1 MLVFRWAGSNSW
13 NSINGFNSEA
23 KKYRCERKFH
33 LEKNGVNESKYL
45 TQKMNYFQRKWHS
58 EVGKKLSVNLCIT
71 WTFLWLQLGFCFTAE
86 MQQRHNTV
94 LFWKQNNLFQCFL
107 HFRNICAQHIP
118 RPQAWGKN
126 VRQREG
132 ETLKIYGTVQR
143 LTPPGQ
149 CQPHYQSISVWNLLH
164 FATLAKVDT
173 VGLKVNVN
181 FCRSSLQ
188 SVLDVCVARHLPKTM
203 MIVNRIL
210 MIAMLRTATI
220 IWLKGRWLTVI
231 NLFDD
236 VENFDTRSPW

>member
-1 MLVFRWAGSNSW
+1 MVFIICMLVFRWAGSNSW

-94 LFWKQNNLFQCFL
+94 LFWKKKQFVLVFSSFSKYLCTAYPKTSTL
-107 HFRNICAQHIP
+107 RKTCETE
-118 RPQAWGKN
+118 R
-126 VRQREG
+126 G
-132 ETLKIYGTVQR
+132 ETVKIYGTGQR

-149 CQPHYQSISVWNLLH
+149 CQPHYQSISVWKLLH

-188 SVLDVCVARHLPKTM
+188 RVLDVCVARHLPKTM
-203 MIVNRIL
+203 IIVIRIL
-210 MIAMLRTATI
+210 MIAMTR
-220 IWLKGRWLTVI
+220 TVI

>member
-1 MLVFRWAGSNSW
+1 MVFIICMLVFRWAGSNSW

-126 VRQREG
+126 MRQRG
-132 ETLKIYGTVQR
+132 ER
-143 LTPPGQ
+143 LANSMELDKGWHHWSMSTSLSINLCLESVTFCNSGKGWHRWSQSQ
-149 CQPHYQSISVWNLLH
+149 CQLLSVV
-164 FATLAKVDT
+164 LAKRPWC
-173 VGLKVNVN
+173 L
-181 FCRSSLQ
+181 RSASFAQ
-188 SVLDVCVARHLPKTM
+188 NHD
-203 MIVNRIL
+203 NRDQNI
-210 MIAMLRTATI
+210 
-220 IWLKGRWLTVI
+220 
-231 NLFDD
+231 DD
-236 VENFDTRSPW
+236 CNDEDGYQPVWWCWKLWH

>member
-1 MLVFRWAGSNSW
+1 MVFIICMLVFRWAGSNSW

-126 VRQREG
+126 VRQREEKSMELDKG
-132 ETLKIYGTVQR
+132 WHHWSMSTSLPINLCLEIVTFCNSGKGWHRWSQS
-143 LTPPGQ
+143 Q
-149 CQPHYQSISVWNLLH
+149 CQLLSVV
-164 FATLAKVDT
+164 LAK
-173 VGLKVNVN
+173 
-181 FCRSSLQ
+181 
-188 SVLDVCVARHLPKTM
+188 
-203 MIVNRIL
+203 
-210 MIAMLRTATI
+210 
-220 IWLKGRWLTVI
+220 
-231 NLFDD
+231 
-236 VENFDTRSPW
+236 SPWCLRSASFAQNHDNRDQNIDDCNDEDGYQPVWWCWKLWH

>member
-94 LFWKQNNLFQCFL
+94 LFWKQNNLFRCFL

-126 VRQREG
+126 VRQREERLAKSMELAKG
-132 ETLKIYGTVQR
+132 WHHLVNVNLITNQSLFGNCYILQLWQR
-143 LTPPGQ
+143 LTPLVSKSMSTSVGRPCKESLSFAQNHDNRDQNIDDCNDEDGY
-149 CQPHYQSISVWNLLH
+149 QPVWWCWKLWH
-164 FATLAKVDT
+164 
-173 VGLKVNVN
+173 
-181 FCRSSLQ
+181 
-188 SVLDVCVARHLPKTM
+188 
-203 MIVNRIL
+203 
-210 MIAMLRTATI
+210 
-220 IWLKGRWLTVI
+220 
-231 NLFDD
+231 
-236 VENFDTRSPW
+236 